1 MITAL
6 VSKKGGV
13 GKSTTAVSLAAALA
27 LAGRRTLLIDLDS
40 QASASLSL
48 GVPRHLLAPSTADVL
63 LRDMPAWRAVRATA
77 LPNLHLLTASADLHG
92 VEEELTRMPEPASRL
107 RRALVD
113 LTPDYE
119 ITLIDCPATMSLIT
133 TNALVAADS
142 FVLPV
147 VPQYLA
153 LEGVQNLLEA
163 IRRMHRRYGAVAR
176 LAGILLTMVDYR
188 TRAGKENAARLRQL
202 YGDRV
207 FAVEVRT
214 NVRLAEA
221 PERGMTIFEYD
232 ARSSGARAYQ
242 LLSQE
247 FLWRTAADG
256 QPEVEQGP
264 GPRRAEAYRFMGG
277 SASATQR

>member
-13 GKSTTAVSLAAALA
+13 GKSTTAVNLAAALA
-27 LAGRRTLLIDLDS
+27 MAGRRTLLIDLDS

-48 GVPRHLLAPSTADVL
+48 GVPRHLLGPSTADVL

-77 LPNLHLLTASADLHG
+77 LPRLQLLTGSADLAG
-92 VEEELTRMPEPASRL
+92 AEQELSEMPNPAKRL
-107 RRALVD
+107 QRALVD
-113 LTPDYE
+113 LTPDYAAT
-119 ITLIDCPATMSLIT
+119 IIDCPASMSLLT
-133 TNALVAADS
+133 ANALVAADD

-153 LEGVQNLLEA
+153 IEGVENLLDA
-163 IRRMHRRYGAVAR
+163 VRRMRRRYGNSAR

-188 TRAGKENAARLRQL
+188 TRTGRENSKRLREL

-207 FAVEVRT
+207 FAVEVRI

-221 PERGMTIFEYD
+221 PERGQSIFEYD
-232 ARSSGARAYQ
+232 PSSTGARAYQ

-256 QPEVEQGP
+256 QPSAQTGP
-264 GPRRAEAYRFMGG
+264 GPRRAEAYRFMRPPT
-277 SASATQR
+277 AAFNR

>member
-40 QASASLSL
+40 QASASLPL

-63 LRDMPAWRAVRATA
+63 LRDLPAWRAVRATA
-77 LPNLHLLTASADLHG
+77 FENMHLLTASADLHG
-92 VEEELTRMPEPASRL
+92 FEDELAMMPHPAQRIE
-107 RRALVD
+107 RALVD
-113 LTPDYE
+113 LPPDYE
-119 ITLIDCPATMSLIT
+119 VTLIDCPATMSLIT

-153 LEGVQNLLEA
+153 LEGVQNLLESV
-163 IRRMHRRYGAVAR
+163 RRLRSRYGATAR

-188 TRAGKENAARLRQL
+188 TKAGRENAARLREL

-221 PERGMTIFEYD
+221 PEQGLTIFEYD
-232 ARSSGARAYQ
+232 ARSTGARAYQ

-256 QPEVEQGP
+256 QPEAQPGP
-264 GPRRAEAYRFMGG
+264 GPRRAEAYRFMRRA
-277 SASATQR
+277 ASGLDT

>member
-13 GKSTTAVSLAAALA
+13 GKTTTAVSLAAALA

-63 LRDMPAWRAVRATA
+63 LRDMPAWRAVRATTV
-77 LPNLHLLTASADLHG
+77 PNLHLLTASADLHG
-92 VEEELTRMPEPASRL
+92 IEEELTRMPDPAQRL
-107 RRALVD
+107 HRSLVD
-113 LTPDYE
+113 VTPDYE

-133 TNALVAADS
+133 TNALVAADT
-142 FVLPV
+142 FILPV

-153 LEGVQNLLEA
+153 LEGVQNLLESV
-163 IRRMHRRYGAVAR
+163 RRMRRRYGASAR

-188 TRAGKENAARLRQL
+188 TRAGSENTARLREL
-202 YGDRV
+202 YRDRI

-221 PERGMTIFEYD
+221 PERGVTIFEYD
-232 ARSSGARAYQ
+232 PRSTGARAYQ

-256 QPEVEQGP
+256 QPELQAGP
-264 GPRRAEAYRFMGG
+264 GPRRAEAYRFPR
-277 SASATQR
+277 SAGLQR

>member
-1 MITAL
+1 M
-6 VSKKGGV
+6 SKKGGV
-13 GKSTTAVSLAAALA
+13 GKSTTAVNLAAALA

-40 QASASLSL
+40 QASASVSL

-63 LRDMPAWRAVRATA
+63 LRDMPAWRAVRATS

-92 VEEELTRMPEPASRL
+92 VESELRRKPDPASRL
-107 RRALVD
+107 QRALID

-119 ITLIDCPATMSLIT
+119 ATLIDCPATMSLIT
-133 TNALVAADS
+133 SNALVAADS

-147 VPQYLA
+147 VPHYLA
-153 LEGVQNLLEA
+153 LEGVHNLLEA
-163 IRRMHRRYGAVAR
+163 VRRTRTRYGSSAR

-188 TRAGKENAARLRQL
+188 TNACRENVARLRNL

-221 PERGMTIFEYD
+221 PERGLTIFEYD

-256 QPEVEQGP
+256 QPEVQPGP
-264 GPRRAEAYRFMGG
+264 GPRRAEAYRFMRSSVSGL
-277 SASATQR
+277 RH

>member
-13 GKSTTAVSLAAALA
+13 GKTTTAVSLAAALA

-63 LRDMPAWRAVRATA
+63 LREMPAWRAVRATA
-77 LPNLHLLTASADLHG
+77 LPNLHLLTASADLHD
-92 VEEELTRMPEPASRL
+92 VEEELTQMPDPAKRL
-107 RRALVD
+107 QRALVD

-142 FVLPV
+142 FMLPV

-153 LEGVQNLLEA
+153 LEGVQNLLEGV
-163 IRRMHRRYGAVAR
+163 RRMRHRYGTGAR
-176 LAGILLTMVDYR
+176 LAGIVLTMVDYR
-188 TRAGKENAARLRQL
+188 TRAGKENAARLRAL

-221 PERGMTIFEYD
+221 PERGLTIFEYD
-232 ARSSGARAYQ
+232 ARSTGARAYQ

-256 QPEVEQGP
+256 QPEAQAGP
-264 GPRRAEAYRFMGG
+264 GPRRAEAYRFPQS
-277 SASATQR
+277 SASGPQH

>member
-27 LAGRRTLLIDLDS
+27 RTGRRTLLIDLDS
-40 QASASLSL
+40 QASASLSV
-48 GVPRHLLAPSTADVL
+48 GVPRHLLAPSTGDVL
-63 LRDMPAWRAVRATA
+63 LRDLPAWRAVRATSQ
-77 LPNLHLLTASADLHG
+77 PNLHLLTASADLNG
-92 VEEELTRMPEPASRL
+92 IEEELRRMPNPAQQL
-107 RRALVD
+107 QRALVD
-113 LTPDYE
+113 LTPDYAV
-119 ITLIDCPATMSLIT
+119 TLIDCPATMSLIT
-133 TNALVAADS
+133 TNALFAADS
-142 FVLPV
+142 FILPV

-153 LEGVQNLLEA
+153 LEGVQNVLESV
-163 IRRMHRRYGAVAR
+163 RRMQRRYGASSR

-188 TRAGKENAARLRQL
+188 TRAARENTTRLRDL

-207 FAVEVRT
+207 FAVEVRI

-221 PERGMTIFEYD
+221 PERGETIFEFD
-232 ARSSGARAYQ
+232 AASSGARAYQ

-256 QPEVEQGP
+256 QPQIQPGP
-264 GPRRAEAYRFMGG
+264 GPRRAEAYRFIPPT
-277 SASATQR
+277 AAALKR

>member
-92 VEEELTRMPEPASRL
+92 VEEELMRMPDPAKRL
-107 RRALVD
+107 QRSLVD
-113 LTPDYE
+113 LAPDYE
-119 ITLIDCPATMSLIT
+119 ITIIDCPAAMSLIS

-147 VPQYLA
+147 VPQFLA
-153 LEGVQNLLEA
+153 LEGVQNLLESV
-163 IRRMHRRYGAVAR
+163 RRMRGRYGASAR

-188 TRAGKENAARLRQL
+188 TKAGKENAARLRQL

-221 PERGMTIFEYD
+221 PERGLTIFEYD
-232 ARSSGARAYQ
+232 ARSTGARAYQ

-256 QPEVEQGP
+256 QPEAQSGP
-264 GPRRAEAYRFMGG
+264 GPRRAEAYRFLRT
-277 SASATQR
+277 SASGLQR

>member
-1 MITAL
+1 
-6 VSKKGGV
+6 
-13 GKSTTAVSLAAALA
+13 
-27 LAGRRTLLIDLDS
+27 
-40 QASASLSL
+40 
-48 GVPRHLLAPSTADVL
+48 
-63 LRDMPAWRAVRATA
+63 
-77 LPNLHLLTASADLHG
+77 
-92 VEEELTRMPEPASRL
+92 MPEPAKRL
-107 RRALVD
+107 RRSLVD

-153 LEGVQNLLEA
+153 LEGVQNLLESV
-163 IRRMHRRYGAVAR
+163 RRMRSRYGACAR

-188 TRAGKENAARLRQL
+188 TRAGKENAARLREL

-221 PERGMTIFEYD
+221 PEQGLSIFEYD
-232 ARSSGARAYQ
+232 ARSTGARAYQ

-256 QPEVEQGP
+256 QPEVEPAP
-264 GPRRAEAYRFMGG
+264 GPRRAEAYRFMRTSAGG
-277 SASATQR
+277 RQH

>member
-13 GKSTTAVSLAAALA
+13 GKSTTAVNLAAALA

-48 GVPRHLLAPSTADVL
+48 GVQRHLLAPSTADVL

-92 VEEELTRMPEPASRL
+92 IEEELARMPEPAKRL
-107 RRALVD
+107 QRALVD

-133 TNALVAADS
+133 TNALVVADS
-142 FVLPV
+142 FLVPV
-147 VPQYLA
+147 IPQYLA
-153 LEGVQNLLEA
+153 LEGVQNLLEGV
-163 IRRMHRRYGAVAR
+163 RRMRSRYGASVR

-188 TRAGKENAARLRQL
+188 TRAGKENAVRLREL

-207 FAVEVRT
+207 FAIEVRT

-221 PERGMTIFEYD
+221 PEQGLTIFEYD
-232 ARSSGARAYQ
+232 ARSTGARAYQ

-256 QPEVEQGP
+256 QPEVQPGP
-264 GPRRAEAYRFMGG
+264 GPRRAEAYRFMRPPAAGL
-277 SASATQR
+277 QR

>member
-63 LRDMPAWRAVRATA
+63 LRDMPAWRAVRAA
-77 LPNLHLLTASADLHG
+77 SLPNLHLLTASADLHG
-92 VEEELTRMPEPASRL
+92 AEEELSRMPDPGARL
-107 RRALVD
+107 KRALVD

-119 ITLIDCPATMSLIT
+119 VTLIDCPATMSLLS
-133 TNALVAADS
+133 TNALVAADT

-163 IRRMHRRYGAVAR
+163 VRRMRSRYGACAR

-202 YGDRV
+202 YGDQV

-221 PERGMTIFEYD
+221 PERGLSIFEYD

-256 QPEVEQGP
+256 QPEAEPGP
-264 GPRRAEAYRFMGG
+264 GPRRAEAYRFMRS
-277 SASATQR
+277 SASGLQR

>member
-13 GKSTTAVSLAAALA
+13 GKSTAAVSLAAALA

-48 GVPRHLLAPSTADVL
+48 GVPRHLLGPSTADVL
-63 LRDMPAWRAVRATA
+63 LRDMPAWRAVRSTN
-77 LPNLHLLTASADLHG
+77 LPNLHLLTASADLQG
-92 VEEELTRMPEPASRL
+92 VEEELTRMPKPGQRL
-107 RRALVD
+107 QRALVD

-119 ITLIDCPATMSLIT
+119 VTLIDCPATLSLISA
-133 TNALVAADS
+133 NALVAADS

-153 LEGVQNLLEA
+153 LEGVQNVLEA
-163 IRRMHRRYGAVAR
+163 VRRMRTRYGAAAR

-188 TRAGKENAARLRQL
+188 TRAGKENTARLRDL
-202 YGDRV
+202 YGERV

-221 PERGMTIFEYD
+221 PEQGLTIFEYD

-256 QPEVEQGP
+256 QPEIQPGP
-264 GPRRAEAYRFMGG
+264 GPRRAEAYRFLRKAAGG
-277 SASATQR
+277 LEH